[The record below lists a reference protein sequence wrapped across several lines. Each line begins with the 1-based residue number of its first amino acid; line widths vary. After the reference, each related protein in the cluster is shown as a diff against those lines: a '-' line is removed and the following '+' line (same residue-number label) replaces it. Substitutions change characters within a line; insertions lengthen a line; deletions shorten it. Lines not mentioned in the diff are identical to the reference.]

1 MSKNVVRD
9 QQREVRLQIHD
20 LMEQHCK
27 NCDAAR
33 GLKAFSRW
41 AELKE
46 VCNGCDIQKQAQEL
60 ARPLW
65 EVSPERKKLA
75 VGEAYFEPVKEVKKP
90 MAARTKQRGKIV
102 PAKSKEAEQ
111 RAAVNSPVKSYTMS
125 PEELED
131 LRARTGYREPAAA
144 APPPENRSSEKQAER
159 AHKRHDGRAK
169 QGPDNG
175 KTREDFLH
183 GVAAGKTV
191 TAIEKEWGM
200 KPGTLAYWVGKWNVR
215 GFTPGRAREMLAK
228 TDSNAG
234 AEPVLPDQ
242 GVAKEVELGVHNEAV
257 WQLTVEDFNKAFQSV
272 EEHRLRAE
280 KAESDLRSEE
290 LKMET
295 QRRRSDKAEQD
306 LTRMREQ
313 LLEEQRGHE
322 EAVELLNETKRRLNV
337 AEEKL
342 AAAEAAAMVLHHRQ
356 TEPAAAPTYP
366 FPVIALT
373 YGLIDFGGDRAAQR
387 EKCIEEA
394 DEYSTEVEAANIDIN
409 RAASELYDAGQAF
422 VGLIR
427 KQLQELLVD
436 NTDDAV
442 RRYFEKQNR

>member
-1 MSKNVVRD
+1 MALFNLTKE
-9 QQREVRLQIHD
+9 QYLEKRLTGLSRNDIAK
-20 LMEQHCK
+20 EQGIVSS
-27 NCDAAR
+27 
-33 GLKAFSRW
+33 GLNHW
-41 AELKE
+41 LKKWGIKDPQLE
-46 VCNGCDIQKQAQEL
+46 EL
-60 ARPLW
+60 A
-65 EVSPERKKLA
+65 
-75 VGEAYFEPVKEVKKP
+75 
-90 MAARTKQRGKIV
+90 M
-102 PAKSKEAEQ
+102 
-111 RAAVNSPVKSYTMS
+111 
-125 PEELED
+125 EE
-131 LRARTGYREPAAA
+131 YSRE
-144 APPPENRSSEKQAER
+144 
-159 AHKRHDGRAK
+159 
-169 QGPDNG
+169 
-175 KTREDFLH
+175 
-183 GVAAGKTV
+183 
-191 TAIEKEWGM
+191 
-200 KPGTLAYWVGKWNVR
+200 
-215 GFTPGRAREMLAK
+215 
-228 TDSNAG
+228 
-234 AEPVLPDQ
+234 VLPDQ
-242 GVAKEVELGVHNEAV
+242 EVAEAAEPAVTQEEAV

-290 LKMET
+290 LKMDT
-295 QRRRSDKAEQD
+295 QRRRADQAEQD
-306 LTRMREQ
+306 LTRVREQ

-322 EAVELLNETKRRLNV
+322 EAVELLNETKRRLNE

-342 AAAEAAAMVLHHRQ
+342 AAAEAAAMVLYNRKADY
-356 TEPAAAPTYP
+356 TEASPEREYP